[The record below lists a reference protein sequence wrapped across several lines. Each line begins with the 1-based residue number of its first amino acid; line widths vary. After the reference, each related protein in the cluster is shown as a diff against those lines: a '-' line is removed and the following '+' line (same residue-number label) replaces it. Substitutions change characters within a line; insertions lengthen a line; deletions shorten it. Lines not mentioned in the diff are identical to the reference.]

1 MSTAYRLTL
10 LSLCATAAAAVAYA
24 QDTADTGA
32 ASTRGSIILTDPL
45 NERADGDFYCLDI
58 FGSTVEPNDGMQ
70 VHTCKDR
77 PRPAEDMDFTVD
89 TPNLGNINVTQHDD
103 LCVSTMRKAAVG
115 QHMVVVTC
123 SSTDMRQQWVSDGD
137 GLIHPASDTTLCLTV
152 ADTRMC
158 GNPDCSN
165 YKRTLTLQDCGSVD
179 PKYNIWTI
187 PGGTIG
193 L

>member
-1 MSTAYRLTL
+1 MSMVHRMTL

-32 ASTRGSIILTDPL
+32 ESTRGSIILTDPL
-45 NERADGDFYCLDI
+45 NEREDGEFYCLDI
-58 FGSTVEPNDGMQ
+58 FGSTVEPDDGMQ

-89 TPNLGNINVTQHDD
+89 TPNLGNINVTQYDS
-103 LCVSTMRKAAVG
+103 LCVSTMRRAAVG
-115 QHMVVVTC
+115 QHLAVVDC
-123 SSTDMRQQWVSDGD
+123 SSTDMRQQWIADVDGQ
-137 GLIHPASDTTLCLTV
+137 IHPAADTTLCLTV

-165 YKRTLTLQDCGSVD
+165 YKRNLTVQTCADVD
-179 PKYNIWTI
+179 ARYITWTI
-187 PGGTIG
+187 PGGTLG
-193 L
+193 P

>member
-1 MSTAYRLTL
+1 MSNAYRLTL

-24 QDTADTGA
+24 QDTGA
-32 ASTRGSIILTDPL
+32 ESTRGSIILTDPL

-89 TPNLGNINVTQHDD
+89 TPNLGMINVTQYDT

-115 QHMVVVTC
+115 QHLAVVEC
-123 SSTDMRQQWVSDGD
+123 SATDMRQQWYSDGD
-137 GLIHPASDTTLCLTV
+137 GLIHPASDTTLCLAV

-179 PKYNIWTI
+179 PKYITWTI